1 MPYNPGKG
9 GQHKSYNLFQRFIER
24 QEEITLFV
32 HNFDVPFD
40 NNQAER
46 DIRNVKN
53 KQKVAGSFCSD
64 EGVMGFANI
73 SSIIG
78 TAVKHGL
85 SVFDTLKGIV
95 IGDDLIFDNEATE

>member
-1 MPYNPGKG
+1 MYG
-9 GQHKSYNLFQRFIER
+9 F
-24 QEEITLFV
+24 
-32 HNFDVPFD
+32 
-40 NNQAER
+40 QAER

-53 KQKVAGSFCSD
+53 KQKVAGSFRSD
-64 EGVMGFANI
+64 EGVKGFAKI

-78 TAVKHGL
+78 TAVKQGL